1 LAIVAANPGE
11 RETDLEKR
19 IEKKLKT
26 FASRYRESFSSQ
38 DGAGYIKTL
47 PTFYGLIISGNLI
60 GFVTYNSANENAP
73 IRNIGLFDYSTHN
86 NDVWNGIAIS
96 YLVIAARNN
105 LIEI

>member
-1 LAIVAANPGE
+1 
-11 RETDLEKR
+11 
-19 IEKKLKT
+19 
-26 FASRYRESFSSQ
+26 
-38 DGAGYIKTL
+38 L
-47 PTFYGLIISGNLI
+47 PTFYGLIISGNMI

-105 LIEI
+105 LIEILEDVDSESVETSDPDA